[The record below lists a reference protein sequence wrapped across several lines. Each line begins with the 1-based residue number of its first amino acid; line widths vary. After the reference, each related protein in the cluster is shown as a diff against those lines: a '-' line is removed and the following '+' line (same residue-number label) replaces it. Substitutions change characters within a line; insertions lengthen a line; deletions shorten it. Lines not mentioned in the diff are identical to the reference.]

1 MCGWSDP
8 ALMQIPLPASRR
20 IISPSHALAA
30 GAALVLTLTPHVR
43 AASDTI
49 SRAEFLAM
57 KREMAEMRS
66 EISTLK
72 AEKAAHEG
80 GGPPAMRAGSSAL
93 AALNARIDEVARA
106 ADLSKPGENKIVITG
121 SGSTTFSTASHDNS
135 NFSATFAPVLLWH
148 LNDRLLFEGEVEFQL
163 EGTDTGLN
171 LEYAQLTYFLN
182 DYVTV
187 GVGKFLA
194 PMSAF
199 IERYEPKWINKLPDT
214 PLAIYD
220 GILPEGNL
228 GFQLRGVIPAGPT
241 RFNYAA
247 YVSNAPRLITDD
259 PAAGQLEF
267 NNYTSLND
275 NKAVGGRVG
284 FMPCPNFEIG
294 YGVQYSR
301 VRGDSGGQSVGALL
315 QAVDL
320 STYYEAL
327 KGRFTLLS
335 EYAWSNVGNR
345 TYDTDGS
352 QGFGPV
358 TFNNRRQGGYAQL
371 SYRAKQFDSDFINRL
386 EFVARAD
393 RSHAP
398 HDAPGGFDERRL
410 TFGLDYWL
418 TGSTVLK
425 AAWEVDH
432 RDNGERNGNAFLIGV
447 ATGL

>member
-1 MCGWSDP
+1 MCVRSVS
-8 ALMQIPLPASRR
+8 ALMQNRFTNRHRIPAPHPALVAG
-20 IISPSHALAA
+20 IAALLTFTTFAHAA
-30 GAALVLTLTPHVR
+30 GD
-43 AASDTI
+43 SI

-57 KREMAEMRS
+57 RREMSEMRS
-66 EISTLK
+66 EISALK
-72 AEKAAHEG
+72 AEKAAREG
-80 GGPPAMRAGSSAL
+80 GGAPAMRAGSSTL
-93 AALNARIDEVARA
+93 AALNARINEVAKM
-106 ADLSKPGENKIVITG
+106 ADLSKSGETKALITG
-121 SGSTTFSTASHDNS
+121 SGSTTFSTASHDKS

-148 LNDRLLFEGEVEFQL
+148 LNDRLHFEGEVEFQL

-171 LEYAQLTYFLN
+171 LEYAQLTYSLN
-182 DYVTV
+182 DYMTL
-187 GVGKFLA
+187 GAGKFLA

-241 RFNYAA
+241 RVNYAA

-259 PAAGQLEF
+259 PGGAGQLEF

-301 VRGDSGGQSVGALL
+301 VRGEGGGRSVGALL

-327 KGRFTLLS
+327 KGRFTLLG
-335 EYAWSNVGNR
+335 EYAWSNVGSR
-345 TYDTDGS
+345 TYDIGGGS
-352 QGFGPV
+352 I
-358 TFNNRRQGGYAQL
+358 TFNNKRQGGYVQL

-386 EFVARAD
+386 EFIARAD
-393 RSHAP
+393 RSHTP
-398 HDAPGGFDERRL
+398 HDAPGGFDEHRL

-425 AAWEVDH
+425 TAWEVDH
-432 RDNGERNGNAFLIGV
+432 RDNGEPNGNAFLIGV